1 MLIVFYYFLN
11 LSIAIT
17 ETVVISS
24 TRAIKYDEYPGL
36 WYLVIAVMT
45 SRFLLVLIGFF
56 SSCIWQCNRDD
67 ESCSQ
72 NRREEFKEYR
82 ESSLKFYNFI
92 CLFQSLFSF
101 ACFCTLVGIRDSSNL
116 SDYYTNNY
124 SSLYYTIIGETII
137 FFFLVLYVL
146 YSKLGSF
153 FTKCSTY
160 CSEQSSKTKLEEEV
174 KQLRILVSKFSE
186 KENPPSYQ
194 TNAYESVRINK

>member
-17 ETVVISS
+17 EAVVISS

-45 SRFLLVLIGFF
+45 SRFLLLLVGFF
-56 SSCIWQCNRDD
+56 SWWIWECNRDD

-72 NRREEFKEYR
+72 NRREESKKAR
-82 ESSLKFYNFI
+82 ETSVKFYNFI
-92 CLFQSLFSF
+92 CFFQSLFSF
-101 ACFCTLVGIRDSSNL
+101 GCFCTLVGIRDSSNL
-116 SDYYTNNY
+116 FDYYTNNY

-146 YSKLGSF
+146 CTKLGSF

-160 CSEQSSKTKLEEEV
+160 CSERSSSSKLETKLEEEV
-174 KQLRILVSKFSE
+174 KQL
-186 KENPPSYQ
+186 
-194 TNAYESVRINK
+194 